1 MSVFKLGLTGSI
13 GTGKTTTAALFA
25 KHGCPV
31 WSADDAVHRLY
42 AVGGG
47 GAALL
52 AGLVPLALKDG
63 IVDRGLLKAT
73 IAQDRSL
80 LPKIE
85 ALVHPLVA
93 QDRAAFLALY
103 DSGIVVLDVPLL
115 YETKL
120 QSMMDAVL
128 VVTAP
133 PDVQRQRV
141 LTRATMSAQD
151 LELILSWQ
159 MPDQEKQKL
168 ADYIIETN
176 TLERAEAAVIKLIE
190 SLRLHHA

>member
-1 MSVFKLGLTGSI
+1 
-13 GTGKTTTAALFA
+13 
-25 KHGCPV
+25 
-31 WSADDAVHRLY
+31 
-42 AVGGG
+42 
-47 GAALL
+47 
-52 AGLVPLALKDG
+52 
-63 IVDRGLLKAT
+63 
-73 IAQDRSL
+73 
-80 LPKIE
+80 
-85 ALVHPLVA
+85 
-93 QDRAAFLALY
+93 
-103 DSGIVVLDVPLL
+103 
-115 YETKL
+115 
-120 QSMMDAVL
+120 MDAVL

-168 ADYIIETN
+168 ADYIIETT